1 LRESPS
7 FGKDVKIFR
16 VKGMDFLGYVAALVV
31 ACHEDE
37 GEYYDPSFFSRNT
50 II

>member
-1 LRESPS
+1 
-7 FGKDVKIFR
+7 VKVFKLHGRNI
-16 VKGMDFLGYVAALVV
+16 VGYVAALVV

-37 GEYYDPSFFSRNT
+37 GEYDDPSFFAKNN